1 MFNLAIDGK
10 LRGCDLV
17 TLRVR
22 EILRA
27 DQGLSRTMV
36 VQRKIQRPVQFELT
50 EPTRSAVAAWIET
63 ANLKAENYLF
73 SSRLARSP
81 HISTRQYA
89 RVVHQ
94 WITAIGLDF
103 TVSRYQ

>member
-1 MFNLAIDGK
+1 MFNLAIDSK

-22 EILRA
+22 DILHA

-73 SSRLARSP
+73 SSRPARSP
-81 HISTRQYA
+81 HISARQYA